1 MIYYILCVCVCIY
14 IYVCMYVCI
23 YPSIQSC
30 VCTSGFQKG
39 RDKFPALSVCPAL
52 CLLLALPV
60 ARLLFLPPSLPPFLP
75 PSLPPSLPLP
85 LFSSCNPCAHVS
97 GVSDTTR
104 QSLSGRLQGSRRS
117 RTALRRQMQTR
128 LPSKDMSYEELG
140 GYMHVICG
148 GEFMPLTEGYRSKF
162 QNFVE
167 VARIKWPGF
176 RVQCN

>member
-75 PSLPPSLPLP
+75 PSLPPSLS
-85 LFSSCNPCAHVS
+85 LFSPLAIPVLTSVGYRIRPGKAS
-97 GVSDTTR
+97 AGVFR
-104 QSLSGRLQGSRRS
+104 VREEAGQLSGGRCRQDSQVKTCHMRS
-117 RTALRRQMQTR
+117 
-128 LPSKDMSYEELG
+128 
-140 GYMHVICG
+140 
-148 GEFMPLTEGYRSKF
+148 
-162 QNFVE
+162 
-167 VARIKWPGF
+167 
-176 RVQCN
+176 